1 MLGKDL
7 DEEIRGDNILVEWFL
22 PESSRSGGRHRA
34 RPDIFAAWTP
44 FAERQFGGS
53 DVMLPGVIVPQGN
66 VLVGAVEL
74 EEDKYI
80 PFACFDRL
88 RADYAIDVSGLSL
101 SRTPRGNMYLETRFA
116 KQSGL

>member
-1 MLGKDL
+1 MLGRVL
-7 DEEIRGDNILVEWFL
+7 DDEARGDSMLVEWLL
-22 PESSRSGGRHRA
+22 PESTRSGGRHRA

-44 FAERQFGGS
+44 FTERRLGACEL
-53 DVMLPGVIVPQGN
+53 VLPDVIVPQAN

-88 RADYAIDVSGLSL
+88 RANYAIDVSGFSL
-101 SRTPRGNMYLETRFA
+101 SRTPRGNMYKTHLLMA
-116 KQSGL
+116 GI